1 MTTEPDED
9 LVRWF
14 GNEGAR
20 VVQRALLRALR
31 RAKADGQRAM
41 MTSSAPRLSFSDG
54 RRALVRATLVASAG
68 TRREIA
74 RNSEGRS
81 FHFEIRHVKSEGAA
95 GKAIAHEAYIER
107 ESATEKLNTASA
119 KHQGYLENDEKLETV
134 GQPSAF
140 GTIGDTLKQR
150 QRFWKAFA
158 RSLKPRSRVQH
169 RIIASLPHELSP
181 GGRRRAVEAF
191 CAETFEARGIPYFAA
206 LHAPTGEN
214 DDRNFHVH
222 IVFAARP
229 AQLIDGVWDF
239 EMARP
244 QRQNPQMR
252 AELQKIPVLRK
263 RFAEHVN
270 EQINREGAGLPYV
283 PGKIGLPPKHNLLRT
298 PKALLNKERTI
309 EKAHMH
315 VRRVFENEII
325 ETRRQ
330 FANTSIAKGESGVRD
345 GLHLSAAAGQ
355 RKKLRRGERLIERAV
370 GAMERAVTTTGSSMA
385 VERTIVAVIERAEPV
400 GSPEEVALLGLMRA
414 ELDRDI
420 EEAEKAL
427 IVERRRFA
435 RRLWKIGR
443 QIRNAIAPERRQA
456 LPMMRAEAL
465 EKSVTRTLSSR
476 LPADR
481 PGASA
486 ARAKPT
492 GKKPGGRDSNTWSR

>member
-20 VVQRALLRALR
+20 VVQRALERALR

-41 MTSSAPRLSFSDG
+41 MSNSAPHLSFSDG

-68 TRREIA
+68 TKREMA
-74 RNSEGRS
+74 HNSQGRS
-81 FHFEIRHVKSEGAA
+81 FHFEIRHVKSERAG
-95 GKAIAHEAYIER
+95 GKAVAHEAYIER
-107 ESATEKLNTASA
+107 ESATEKLDTASA
-119 KHQGYLENDEKLETV
+119 NHQGYLENDEKLETA
-134 GQPSAF
+134 GQPSVF

-150 QRFWKAFA
+150 QHFWEAFA
-158 RSLKPRSRVQH
+158 KSLKPRSRVQH

-181 GGRRRAVEAF
+181 GGRRQAVEAF
-191 CAETFEARGIPYFAA
+191 CAQTFEARGIPYFAA

-229 AQLIDGVWDF
+229 AHQIDGVWDF
-239 EMARP
+239 EMASP
-244 QRQNPQMR
+244 QQQNPQMR

-263 RFAEHVN
+263 RFAKHVN
-270 EQINREGAGLPYV
+270 EQIHREGAGLPYV
-283 PGKIGLPPKHNLLRT
+283 PGKIGLAPKHNLLRT
-298 PKALLNKERTI
+298 PKALLKKERTI

-325 ETRRQ
+325 ETRRRLES
-330 FANTSIAKGESGVRD
+330 ASAPTGEGGVRD
-345 GLHLSAAAGQ
+345 GIHLSAAAGQ
-355 RKKLRRGERLIERAV
+355 RKKLRRGERLIERAA
-370 GAMERAVTTTGSSMA
+370 GAMERAVTTTSSSMA
-385 VERTIVAVIERAEPV
+385 VERTIMSMIERAGQA
-400 GSPEEVALLGLMRA
+400 GSPEELALLGLMRA

-427 IVERRRFA
+427 VVERRRFA

-456 LPMMRAEAL
+456 LPMMRDEAP
-465 EKSVTRTLSSR
+465 EKSVGRTLSSR
-476 LPADR
+476 LPTDR

-492 GKKPGGRDSNTWSR
+492 GKKPGGRDSNTLSR